1 MSELKLAVIG
11 AGHLGKIHARLA
23 KNLPQVK
30 VVGVCDPAASARES
44 IAQDLELPAFADY
57 QPLLSNLDA
66 AIVAAPTSLHAEVC
80 RDLLKHGIHVLVE
93 KPITPSA
100 EQAWQ
105 LVEMAEQHNCV
116 LQVGHVERF
125 NPAMRQ
131 IAPEI
136 EAVYYIEA
144 TRSTGF
150 TFRSMD
156 VGVVMDLMIHD
167 LDLVLSLVKRPVAD
181 VRATGIS
188 IFGQHEDIAQAR
200 IEFDNGC
207 VANLTASRASFVPQ
221 RTMRLFARDRFTS
234 IDMTAG
240 KAIQVQPA
248 EPLRNRTFDVR
259 SLNPEQQAAF
269 RDELFSKWLPVEE
282 VVAEPCN
289 AIQEEQLD
297 FVRSIR
303 TGVAP
308 QVSGVD
314 GLQAVALAEQI
325 LEQLRQHRWG
335 APPQVAAGPLVNPD
349 TLETTPTTIPYR
361 KAG

>member
-23 KNLPQVK
+23 KNLPHVNL
-30 VVGVCDPAASARES
+30 VGVCDPAESARAI
-44 IAQDLELPAFADY
+44 IAEELQLPTFADY
-57 QPLLSNLDA
+57 RPLLNQLDA
-66 AIVAAPTSLHAEVC
+66 AIVAAPTSLHSDIC

-100 EQAWQ
+100 DQAWQ
-105 LVEMAEQHNCV
+105 LVELAEQQNCV

-125 NPAMRQ
+125 NPAMRC

-136 EAVYYIEA
+136 DDVYYIEA
-144 TRSTGF
+144 TRSSGF

-167 LDLVLSLVKRPVAD
+167 LDLVLSLVRRPVID
-181 VRATGIS
+181 VKATGIS
-188 IFGQHEDIAQAR
+188 MFGEHEDIAQTR

-207 VANLTASRASFVPQ
+207 VANLTASRTSFVPQ
-221 RTMRLFARDRFTS
+221 RVMKLFTRDRFAS

-240 KAIQVQPA
+240 KAIQIQPA
-248 EPLRNRTFDVR
+248 ESLRNRTLDVR
-259 SLNPEQQAAF
+259 ALTSQQQAEF
-269 RDELFSKWLPVEE
+269 RDELFTKWLPIEE
-282 VVAEPCN
+282 VVAEPSN

-314 GLQAVALAEQI
+314 GMQAVALAERILTQI
-325 LEQLRQHRWG
+325 QQHQWG
-335 APPQVAAGPLVNPD
+335 VPPHVAAGPLVRPD
-349 TLETTPTTIPYR
+349 SLETTPPTIPYR